1 MQTTTPTLRRRYNSI
16 LWFEWFFVGLYDVR
30 YLADC
35 ALERGF
41 RAIHMGVMV
50 GFSVV
55 SVNYT
60 PDKQKRTVF
69 QATLTLTARYSVVL
83 WHIRHKQGK
92 TPIVISVALNAIA
105 AALYLVEAFSQLG
118 LSLRYQVLSFDG
130 THLTERTTTATLFML
145 GEGVNS
151 LAENIVIVDSNGW
164 TSSKIS
170 NLAAG
175 VATVYVVFMIY
186 FDWVAG
192 HQYLVG
198 VRQRLWAMLH
208 LPFHIILLL
217 FSEGSVQFVL
227 WWKIFETL
235 RDVGKQIDA
244 ATSITTFPEGSE
256 TQTIV
261 DALNSTIWNIWD
273 IYPPMYDITYS
284 DIDQFLHN
292 ISMIPSAF
300 WIGGN
305 ISDET
310 PYDSI
315 FLTDLLGIL
324 TTIGNSIFVT
334 YKIDPI
340 ENIADIVSE
349 NASSSAIENAA
360 FDASAPVF

>member
-1 MQTTTPTLRRRYNSI
+1 MSI
-16 LWFEWFFVGLYDVR
+16 ILI
-30 YLADC
+30 
-35 ALERGF
+35 AL
-41 RAIHMGVMV
+41 ILMV
-50 GFSVV
+50 S
-55 SVNYT
+55 
-60 PDKQKRTVF
+60 R
-69 QATLTLTARYSVVL
+69 LTLTARYSVVL

-92 TPIVISVALNAIA
+92 TPIVITVALNEIA
-105 AALYLVEAFSQLG
+105 AVLYLGISFRFTDAKNSRGYIIWYVIAVVEAFSQLG

-130 THLTERTTTATLFML
+130 THLTEHITTATLFML

-151 LAENIVIVDSNGW
+151 LAENIVTIVHSNGW
-164 TSSKIS
+164 TSSTIS

-175 VATVYVVFMIY
+175 IATVYVVFMIY

-227 WWKIFETL
+227 WWKVFETL

-305 ISDET
+305 ISDEA

-334 YKIDPI
+334 YEMDPI
-340 ENIADIVSE
+340 ENIADIGT
-349 NASSSAIENAA
+349 
-360 FDASAPVF
+360 